1 MGRPGDTTP
10 ECSQGGDV
18 PPQNLAQPSRS
29 SSRPQHPPTQL
40 GLPSEMSKQQDF
52 LVTAVTPTRPGKRG
66 GGGGVRALP
75 AGPYPALPTAQ
86 HSPTPRAPTTASRSP
101 EQIRNRVTELLLRH
115 PTVPPRG
122 HHSVPPA
129 HSTAP
134 CIPFPPPLPKLTP
147 SSRPPYLPLTPPHC
161 WAARCPDPPMVTP
174 TPGSQHGRHLLPCA
188 VLSRADGKAK
198 QTQTLSLHVAPDN
211 GSPQTDLFRAN

>member
-1 MGRPGDTTP
+1 MTPPQSAPRGEMFPKRPGT
-10 ECSQGGDV
+10 
-18 PPQNLAQPSRS
+18 AQ
-29 SSRPQHPPTQL
+29 QELQPPTAPSHPAGASL
-40 GLPSEMSKQQDF
+40 GNVKTAGLPGDSSDTHPAGE
-52 LVTAVTPTRPGKRG
+52 AGG

-86 HSPTPRAPTTASRSP
+86 HSPTPHAPTAASRSP

-134 CIPFPPPLPKLTP
+134 RIPFPPPLPKLTP
-147 SSRPPYLPLTPPHC
+147 SSRPPYLPLTPPHY